1 MDSDLQGDSEIGY
14 LWYALLYIASYG
26 CGGVHD
32 RCSEWV
38 TKCAALSCSV
48 CLTFPHPPERSL
60 EYEYLY
66 RID

>member
-32 RCSEWV
+32 RYSE
-38 TKCAALSCSV
+38 
-48 CLTFPHPPERSL
+48 
-60 EYEYLY
+60 
-66 RID
+66 